1 MEVMS
6 SGAAPQHQHPLLV
19 SVSYMPVLI
28 TTHVF
33 LQHAVYHQL
42 PFPSLH
48 SFLSY

>member
-1 MEVMS
+1 MEMTS
-6 SGAAPQHQHPLLV
+6 SGAAPQHRQPLLV
-19 SVSYMPVLI
+19 SGSCMPVLM